1 MDGFDLNI
9 QNYTIKE
16 LKGLLSLG
24 DVYDTYDVGIKKEN
38 ICKKVSTDDT
48 ITIDMKIKMNNFI
61 ESVSKILLN
70 VLESSSSSSNYS
82 LVKGGN
88 ASDAINDNTSFTDLK
103 NIMQKGSN
111 NMIIQDPFSAHIR
124 KIDNNDKPGTNF
136 DQYGTMRGVIN
147 PLLKNTILRGLNI
160 DSRYRDDY
168 YTTQSTDLNI
178 TLPYRIENVIS
189 YRLVSIS
196 IPITYYNISQ
206 HYGNNVIR
214 IETYAPVGGL
224 YSLLNTFDLI
234 LQDGIYN
241 TTQNLNTFSTPIETE
256 INNIL
261 NSNPNSPNVAIPLLA
276 GYTNPKLLYTI
287 NRVNGKSIF
296 AQDVSATQPYYF
308 KIITNVGLNISTG
321 QVNKDYDVNKGIIT
335 RLGWTLGFRTAEH
348 YSSNFNPAVVP
359 PTPSIYGSIVSS
371 SICFTKYPIYGFL
384 SIDDFNSNVNDYYT
398 AVFAESIS
406 VPNIISKIDLTRLV
420 DISGAFQAA
429 QGESTSNSVNRERRF
444 FGPVNIQK
452 LRITLYDDSGYILDL
467 NGMDWALELAFE
479 CVYSM

>member
-70 VLESSSSSSNYS
+70 VLESSSSSNYS

-168 YTTQSTDLNI
+168 YTTQSTD
-178 TLPYRIENVIS
+178 
-189 YRLVSIS
+189 
-196 IPITYYNISQ
+196 
-206 HYGNNVIR
+206 
-214 IETYAPVGGL
+214 
-224 YSLLNTFDLI
+224 
-234 LQDGIYN
+234 
-241 TTQNLNTFSTPIETE
+241 
-256 INNIL
+256 
-261 NSNPNSPNVAIPLLA
+261 
-276 GYTNPKLLYTI
+276 
-287 NRVNGKSIF
+287 
-296 AQDVSATQPYYF
+296 
-308 KIITNVGLNISTG
+308 
-321 QVNKDYDVNKGIIT
+321 
-335 RLGWTLGFRTAEH
+335 
-348 YSSNFNPAVVP
+348 
-359 PTPSIYGSIVSS
+359 
-371 SICFTKYPIYGFL
+371 
-384 SIDDFNSNVNDYYT
+384 
-398 AVFAESIS
+398 
-406 VPNIISKIDLTRLV
+406 
-420 DISGAFQAA
+420 
-429 QGESTSNSVNRERRF
+429 
-444 FGPVNIQK
+444 
-452 LRITLYDDSGYILDL
+452 
-467 NGMDWALELAFE
+467 
-479 CVYSM
+479 

>member
-82 LVKGGN
+82 LVKSGN